1 MLLDPFRRLCFAN
14 LAANGAEQLSLAAI
28 PLMAVMVLGA
38 DAAAMGHLG
47 AAQTLPYLLLSLF
60 AGLWADRWPRH
71 LLMAGAEAGRAL
83 LLAMLPLLAFAAWM
97 YLRDGRMR
105 RGRLGRAAA
114 TLGRAR

>member
-1 MLLDPFRRLCFAN
+1 MPLDPFRRLCFAN

-71 LLMAGAEAGRAL
+71 LLMAGSEAGRAL
-83 LLAMLPLLAFAAWM
+83 LLAMLPLLAFAGWLDLYGLA
-97 YLRDGRMR
+97 L
-105 RGRLGRAAA
+105 LGFLLAAA
-114 TLGRAR
+114 TV